1 MNFMSSDTVAEMLIQ
16 LKNATA
22 VGKPFVELPHSRFR
36 EALAKILLEGGF
48 VSEVKTFKPAGK
60 TFKRL
65 HLSRPK
71 VTRVIRLSKPGRRV
85 YLPARRLERL
95 RRSLGMVIVSTSR
108 GLLTLPE
115 ARKRRLGGEV
125 ICRVIAE

>member
-1 MNFMSSDTVAEMLIQ
+1 MSSDVVAEMLIQ
-16 LKNATA
+16 LKNAAA

-36 EALAKILLEGGF
+36 EALAKILQAEGF
-48 VSEVKTFKPAGK
+48 VKEVKTYKEAGK
-60 TFKRL
+60 SYKGL
-65 HLSRPK
+65 HLGEPK
-71 VTRVIRLSKPGRRV
+71 VTQVIRCSKPGRRL
-85 YLPARRLERL
+85 YLSASKLEKL
-95 RRSLGMVIVSTSR
+95 RRGLGTVIISTSR